1 MYFKLIKDSKSSNV
15 ILFLKYS
22 INLDNIEVQREIIQ
36 KTNENKN
43 YIIDLFVNN
52 GFNSNRYFEI
62 VKVNNKVSYRLYKGD
77 CNILTKKT
85 NLYLEKNIDLI
96 LNSSLSSYEIN
107 KLLMQIEN
115 K

>member
-22 INLDNIEVQREIIQ
+22 INLDNIEVQREIIK

-77 CNILTKKT
+77 CNILTQKT